1 MGYTNA
7 LRVSMLCLFVAGCG
21 QEQERVFTGLDCTA
35 DDTSELVAVIDTST
49 AFRSFVRPTAEIE
62 LKTPDDSVI
71 GAVNLVRE
79 HPQGYVVLDSRVSHQ
94 AYLFG
99 HDGAHIALLGSRG
112 DGPNEYQE
120 LMDAQVDEDG
130 RIYLLSRARR
140 KILVYDK
147 EGTFLEEMSFA
158 DMGMAP
164 DRFHIMDVGSGTFLF
179 FVLHPDFPGY
189 DNNRIVLATFRNGQ
203 FEHDLSYQKTER
215 TSERMFFSGGTF
227 LLYDSTRLWV
237 HPIFDHGT
245 TIYDPSTGTRLG
257 DAEDVTDRLPKPLIS
272 QALFDEFN
280 RISDALDTF
289 GSVTRLISQ
298 TRVGPSV
305 MSFYTSGKDRPKHLV
320 FHDACGKQIG
330 SIVAADSFP
339 LLYQV
344 VGSSTDGKRFFI
356 VDNNPGFNTNPSI
369 QVFESVM

>member
-1 MGYTNA
+1 
-7 LRVSMLCLFVAGCG
+7 
-21 QEQERVFTGLDCTA
+21 
-35 DDTSELVAVIDTST
+35 
-49 AFRSFVRPTAEIE
+49 
-62 LKTPDDSVI
+62 
-71 GAVNLVRE
+71 
-79 HPQGYVVLDSRVSHQ
+79 
-94 AYLFG
+94 
-99 HDGAHIALLGSRG
+99 
-112 DGPNEYQE
+112 
-120 LMDAQVDEDG
+120 
-130 RIYLLSRARR
+130 
-140 KILVYDK
+140 
-147 EGTFLEEMSFA
+147 
-158 DMGMAP
+158 
-164 DRFHIMDVGSGTFLF
+164 
-179 FVLHPDFPGY
+179 
-189 DNNRIVLATFRNGQ
+189 
-203 FEHDLSYQKTER
+203 
-215 TSERMFFSGGTF
+215 
-227 LLYDSTRLWV
+227 LWV